1 MLRHNERVYDT
12 TISPD
17 GKKAATRTE
26 SGVIHIWNA
35 ENGMILNTYTPKKS
49 VYDPHFVD
57 EHTLIFWDY
66 NGIYCIDADSL
77 DEKWSY
83 KWSHA
88 RFGIYMAVSSDR
100 SKAALAD
107 MDLTVLDTATGQP
120 LMEISLNNCFPDM
133 EFVHGSNI
141 VFDESGSFI
150 FFSVD
155 DGRIAKVDLEQRKIT
170 QVYPAAYDYVTGLA
184 VSPDGKVAATSFE
197 SEAEEVYRLDIY
209 DASGNTLY
217 SVASNDEMEDPS
229 FISSDSNLV
238 VYTSYENL
246 VILNIGDGTR
256 HICAHGDSV
265 TDYYIID
272 DLIVTTTY
280 DGGIRFWST
289 NGWDY
294 SGLRLNIGMYISGL
308 DFVPGMIALNSEKY
322 VVILRPFENSNALLL
337 EGHSDSADFTVC
349 LEGGRRLVS
358 CLYYGEIVLW
368 DLEKAEAVKT
378 VHVNESA
385 YERVNSI
392 FSVDNGS
399 KIMIFTDSGRLSLYD
414 SATLDLIRS
423 ETFDD
428 TYRLAISP
436 DHSLCC
442 LFGTE
447 SRIVDTSTLE
457 IVEALSG
464 PCSEAAFFNDN
475 SKIILG
481 SYKGLY
487 LLDVPGRAIVKKAET
502 ADPKGLRLSHDNSM
516 LALISSGSSVKLFDA
531 TNLEE
536 KLTIECPGP
545 SPESVFFDPSGK
557 TIFIS
562 FSDFTIGRY
571 STADGTLTGML
582 DKKVEEVD
590 DILYSLDRNIY
601 ITKGMH
607 EAYIWKLDTHK
618 PIGHIRGLRMADLES
633 GRLYVGFYS
642 KLFVLSLYDTQMLL
656 DEAEKQLQGRTLTPE
671 EKKRL
676 FIVE

>member
-170 QVYPAAYDYVTGLA
+170 QVYPAAYDYVTG
-184 VSPDGKVAATSFE
+184 
-197 SEAEEVYRLDIY
+197 
-209 DASGNTLY
+209 
-217 SVASNDEMEDPS
+217 
-229 FISSDSNLV
+229 
-238 VYTSYENL
+238 
-246 VILNIGDGTR
+246 
-256 HICAHGDSV
+256 
-265 TDYYIID
+265 
-272 DLIVTTTY
+272 
-280 DGGIRFWST
+280 
-289 NGWDY
+289 
-294 SGLRLNIGMYISGL
+294 
-308 DFVPGMIALNSEKY
+308 
-322 VVILRPFENSNALLL
+322 
-337 EGHSDSADFTVC
+337 
-349 LEGGRRLVS
+349 
-358 CLYYGEIVLW
+358 
-368 DLEKAEAVKT
+368 
-378 VHVNESA
+378 
-385 YERVNSI
+385 
-392 FSVDNGS
+392 
-399 KIMIFTDSGRLSLYD
+399 
-414 SATLDLIRS
+414 
-423 ETFDD
+423 
-428 TYRLAISP
+428 LAISP